1 MRRRKEGQAL
11 GRPPVS
17 GAFGLQNRKK
27 FLLAY
32 GRGLTVEAAAHEVG
46 VSSVTVFK
54 HVRKN
59 PKFKAKFLKA
69 RELSLD
75 VLEDLLHQHA
85 RSGNITAI
93 FGMLRARRPET
104 WRENHK
110 VDLTSGGKPLDLLAS
125 ALVSAA
131 QSRER
136 EVGRPESDAPVQH

>member
-1 MRRRKEGQAL
+1 MKRRKEGQAL
-11 GRPPVS
+11 GRAPIRDS
-17 GAFGLQNRKK
+17 FGLKNRKR
-27 FLLAY
+27 FLVAY

-59 PKFKAKFLKA
+59 PKFKAKFLRA
-69 RELSLD
+69 RELSID

-93 FGMLRARRPET
+93 FGMLRARRPEV
-104 WRENHK
+104 WRENQK
-110 VDLTSGGKPLDLLAS
+110 VDITSGGKPLDLLAS

-136 EVGRPESDAPVQH
+136 ELSRPESDAPIQH